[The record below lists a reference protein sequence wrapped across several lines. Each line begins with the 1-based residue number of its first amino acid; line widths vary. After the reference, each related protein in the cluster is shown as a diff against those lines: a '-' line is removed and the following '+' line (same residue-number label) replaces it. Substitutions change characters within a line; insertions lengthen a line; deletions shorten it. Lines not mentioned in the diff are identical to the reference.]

1 MGRNTNRLLIFLFG
15 FLLLNISC
23 KTTGGI
29 FGNKIKS
36 LSPTELDSE
45 IQTNKISYHT
55 FSSKSKI
62 DVTGPDINQSVS
74 AQIDMVSDSMIGIS
88 LRVIGIEGARM
99 LITPDSVHVIDRL
112 NQTYLSKGF
121 EYIQEQIALEI
132 SFADLQNLIAGNPV
146 FYDSST
152 LSMGVAEDK
161 YVLFSQNAVY
171 KNSIW
176 LTAAFELSR
185 MFIEDL
191 EHQRNMTLTYSEFD
205 KIEGKPFAFNRT
217 ILIDAQTDYKATIEF
232 TKVTLDEPVD
242 FAFSINPKYK
252 KIE

>member
-1 MGRNTNRLLIFLFG
+1 MSRLNHTFFILVFSFAILQYG
-15 FLLLNISC
+15 C

-36 LSPTELDSE
+36 LSATELNTE
-45 IQTNKISYHT
+45 IQNNRISFQT

-62 DVTGPDINQSVS
+62 EVTGPDINQSVS
-74 AQIDMVSDSMIGIS
+74 AQIDMVADSIIGIS

-99 LITPDSVHVIDRL
+99 RITPDSVQIIDRL

-121 EYIQEQIALEI
+121 EFIQQQFALEI

-146 FYDSST
+146 FYDSAS
-152 LSMGVAEDK
+152 LSMGVADDK
-161 YVLFSQNAVY
+161 YVLFSQNTVY

-176 LTAAFELSR
+176 LTSAFELSR

-191 EHQRNMTLTYSEFD
+191 GQQRNMTLTYSGFD
-205 KIEGKPFAFNRT
+205 KIEGKPFAFIRT

-232 TKVTLDEPVD
+232 TKVTLNEPID